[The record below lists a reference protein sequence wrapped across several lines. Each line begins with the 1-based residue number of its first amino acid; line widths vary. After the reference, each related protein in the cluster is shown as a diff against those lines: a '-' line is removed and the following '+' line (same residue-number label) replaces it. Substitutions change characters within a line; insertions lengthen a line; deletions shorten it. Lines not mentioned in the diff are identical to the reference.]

1 MARPTQDDFEVFTVR
16 PKKAVR
22 NSEGVRVVEDYTDA
36 EWDEAKAG
44 AQEIIDNYDVNSF
57 ATIRE
62 YRNKLLNDSDWAL
75 VSDTTLTESEL
86 VDLKAWRTSL
96 RDLPASQED
105 PDDIVFPACPID
117 YLGIEVF
124 QPLA

>member
-1 MARPTQDDFEVFTVR
+1 MAYTQDDFEVFTVR

-36 EWDEAKAG
+36 EWDQAKADV
-44 AQEIIDNYDVNSF
+44 QDIIDNYDVNSF

-75 VSDTTLTESEL
+75 VSDTPLTESE
-86 VDLKAWRTSL
+86 VTDLKAWRNSL

-105 PDDIVFPACPID
+105 PDDIVFPECPID

-124 QPLA
+124 QPLS